1 MASALQVATNVFL
14 SPAQAFP
21 QIKERPSPWF
31 PLAVLLLGYCVTSF
45 VYLHRVDLA
54 WFMDLQMQNAPNLT
68 DEQREQ
74 AVNAALRISPTTYGA
89 IGAVTT
95 TLSVLVIFAL
105 IALYYTGVSFA
116 TNAGIK
122 FKQWFGLICWC
133 TLPAAFG
140 LLATIV
146 NLLVS
151 DVRFL
156 PQESLNPLSFG
167 NLLAIDPTGAPTSQR
182 ILLSLD
188 PTTIWS
194 VVLTILGYQAWTN
207 RSLVHATL
215 VVLGPLILIVL
226 VSALAT
232 QL

>member
-1 MASALQVATNVFL
+1 MASALQVATNVFM
-14 SPAQAFP
+14 SPAQAFA

-31 PLAVLLLGYCVTSF
+31 PLALLLVGYSVTSF

-68 DEQREQ
+68 EEQREQ
-74 AVNAALRISPTTYGA
+74 AVEGALRISPTTYGA
-89 IGAVTT
+89 IGAITT
-95 TLSVLVIFAL
+95 SVSVLAIFAL

-116 TNAGIK
+116 TNTGIK
-122 FKQWFGLICWC
+122 YKQWFGLIAWC

-156 PQESLNPLSFG
+156 PQDALNPLSFG
-167 NLLAIDPTGAPTSQR
+167 NLLAIDGTGVPTLQR

-188 PTTIWS
+188 PTTIWAL
-194 VVLTILGYQAWTN
+194 VLTILGYQAWTN

-215 VVLGPLILIVL
+215 VVLGPLAVIVL
-226 VSALAT
+226 LGALAT
-232 QL
+232 L